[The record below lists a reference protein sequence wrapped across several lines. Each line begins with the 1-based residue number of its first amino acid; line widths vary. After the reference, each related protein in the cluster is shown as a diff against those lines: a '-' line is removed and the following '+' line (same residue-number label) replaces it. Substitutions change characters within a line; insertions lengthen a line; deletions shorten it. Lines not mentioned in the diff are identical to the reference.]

1 MLPVE
6 FEADSQ
12 KGMVSVARRCSYL
25 EVQEVCDGV
34 LSKEASSLEEGAG
47 TICGST
53 LHKRS
58 GECCKDFMKA
68 LLYTLSGSSGSLASG
83 GVVVC

>member
-6 FEADSQ
+6 FEVDSQ
-12 KGMVSVARRCSYL
+12 KGMMRVARRCSYL
-25 EVQEVCDGV
+25 DVQEVRDGV

-58 GECCKDFMKA
+58 GESCKDFMKA
-68 LLYTLSGSSGSLASG
+68 LYTCRALAG
-83 GVVVC
+83 H